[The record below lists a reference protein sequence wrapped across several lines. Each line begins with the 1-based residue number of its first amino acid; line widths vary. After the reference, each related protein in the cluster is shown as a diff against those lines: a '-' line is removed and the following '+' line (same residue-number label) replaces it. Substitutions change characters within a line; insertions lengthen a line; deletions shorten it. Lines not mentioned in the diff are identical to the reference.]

1 MRKMR
6 HFGVLFLV
14 MITTTTVLAQ
24 TNKEALEKYNLFKGD
39 YKAKNY
45 DAAYKNWM
53 WCMDNSPKLSVN
65 IYKLG
70 MKIAEHRLK
79 KASPAQKE
87 EAKKLVER
95 VYTQRIKYY
104 PKDLGK
110 VYSDYASFK
119 AETGSSDT
127 EVFELLQKAYN
138 ANPVDM
144 SAKNIYRYFDAILNK
159 YKDTNTQKVFDTYD
173 EIGEGIEK
181 KIAKYSKK
189 LEKINAKDSTK
200 LSKKDIKKKKTYG
213 KVLKNL
219 SLVETGLD
227 AKLADIS
234 TCDRLVPFL
243 SKNFEANK
251 TDATWL
257 RRSVSRMYNKDCTND
272 PLYDQLVEAYAH
284 AADSPDASVYY
295 GGILMKKGQT
305 NKAMEYY
312 KKAVDQETDSYK
324 KAGYLLRI
332 AKGLSKKGR
341 KSEARNYA
349 YKALKEAPSMG
360 RAYLLISS
368 LYASSANSCGNDVV
382 SKRMVYVA
390 AYNKAAKAKKIDPSI
405 SGVAGKYMKSYRNNF
420 PTKKDLFVAG
430 LKSGGTFTIKCWIG
444 ETVRIP

>member
-1 MRKMR
+1 MTMKRLR
-6 HFGVLFLV
+6 HFGVAVLLVVFASTNLF
-14 MITTTTVLAQ
+14 AQ
-24 TNKEALEKYNLFKGD
+24 ANAECATKYNLFKGD
-39 YKAKNY
+39 VKSKNY
-45 DAAYKNWM
+45 DGAYDNWI
-53 WCMDNSPKLSVN
+53 WCMDNCPTLSVN
-65 IYKLG
+65 IYKYG
-70 MKIAEHRLK
+70 IKIAEHRLK
-79 KASPAQKE
+79 KSIPSKA
-87 EAKKLVER
+87 EAVALVER
-95 VYTQRIKYY
+95 VYTQRIKHF

-119 AETGSSDT
+119 ADNGGSDV
-127 EVFELLQKAYN
+127 EVSNLLQKAYE

-144 SAKNIYRYFDAILNK
+144 SAKNIYRYFDNVLNT
-159 YKDTNTQKVFDTYD
+159 YKDSDTQKVFDTYD
-173 EIGEGIEK
+173 EIGEGIERKRAEYSK
-181 KIAKYSKK
+181 KIAKITSKDASQ
-189 LEKINAKDSTK
+189 I
-200 LSKKDIKKKKTYG
+200 SKKDDKKVGIYQ

-219 SLVETGLD
+219 SLVEKGLD

-243 SKNFEANK
+243 RKNFEANK
-251 TDATWL
+251 TNATWL
-257 RRSVSRMYNKDCTND
+257 RRSVSRMYGKDCTND

-284 AADSPDASVYY
+284 AANSPDASVYY
-295 GGILMKKGQT
+295 GGILMKKGET
-305 NKAMEYY
+305 NRAMEYY

-360 RAYLLISS
+360 KAYLLISG

-382 SKRMVYVA
+382 SKRMVFVA
-390 AYNKAAKAKKIDPSI
+390 AYNMAAKAKSLGEED
-405 SGVAGKYMKSYRNNF
+405 AGRFMASYRNNF

-430 LKSGGTFTIKCWIG
+430 LKSGGTFKIGCWIG